1 MKKGDLVHVAP
12 KNPLAKGSG
21 LGKLEFVGSA
31 IVIVQFL
38 KDGLR
43 LACLRSDCT
52 EVKLSKV
59 TK

>member
-21 LGKLEFVGSA
+21 LGRLEFVGST
-31 IVIVQFL
+31 IVTVQFL

-52 EVKLSKV
+52 EVKSSEAAK
-59 TK
+59 